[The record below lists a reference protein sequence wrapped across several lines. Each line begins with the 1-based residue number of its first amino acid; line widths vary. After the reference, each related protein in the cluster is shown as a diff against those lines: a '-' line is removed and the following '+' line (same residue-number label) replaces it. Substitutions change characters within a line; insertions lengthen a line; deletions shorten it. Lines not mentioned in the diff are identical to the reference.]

1 MDISGSRRIGEATGL
16 SSIILVESLAIELF
30 LPVTDEEYFILTLTT
45 IENIQWISANNSHW
59 NIWLKFFIESLNYW
73 TLYTRMFY
81 CRCISRIILMCLFH
95 SFSWSLLADFTLTF
109 TSWADPIPMKLF
121 QISRSSN
128 NILVK
133 SMWYN
138 LVCEFDFNFGQR
150 IKASEFTNERVFGI
164 NIISNLCPYDQCI
177 FQCNHSFDIDEIEV
191 WSFSIT
197 NICQDS
203 LTGFLG
209 H

>member
-1 MDISGSRRIGEATGL
+1 
-16 SSIILVESLAIELF
+16 
-30 LPVTDEEYFILTLTT
+30 
-45 IENIQWISANNSHW
+45 
-59 NIWLKFFIESLNYW
+59 
-73 TLYTRMFY
+73 MFY

-191 WSFSIT
+191 WPFSIT

-209 H
+209 HLQSNNCKMVKNRFLIWVSRSDIPNQMCDCFWKWMIPIME